1 VDAPAT
7 RFAISLPAGSRIVAS
22 FNPSLAL
29 SPDGRNLFYIIPT
42 RDSPRPFTPFIRPL
56 DRFDAVSY
64 ESITGGVPMFSPDS
78 KSVCFIDEQTRTLR
92 RAALNGG
99 APQVITQYE
108 WIHQGDWGEDGFIYW
123 TPAVRSGIARTRVD
137 GGETTQ
143 VTELD
148 GSKNEQTHRHAQLLP
163 GGKSMIFTVA
173 STTTQSFDDASIV
186 AYSMQTKRRRTL
198 IEGGFYARYSPSG
211 HLVYARAG
219 NLYAVPFD
227 PETFD
232 VKGSPVAV
240 VEGVLMS
247 TNTGAAYYS
256 ISKTGSLAYAPGTAE
271 GGKRQL
277 VWVDRTG
284 KETPLPLPE
293 RAYLYPRLSPDG
305 KRLAIEIEG
314 PAHDFHVYEFDRGVM
329 TRMTLDGMSHAPV
342 WSPDGKSIGFRSWRE
357 GGMTMW
363 QMPADRS
370 GNEQKLLPGKGMQSV
385 VSWAPDGQQISYVDV
400 VPGSGPDVFVLP
412 MKGERKPV
420 TVAQSKFAEGSPK
433 FSPDGRWL
441 AYCSNES
448 GRSEIYVQ
456 PFPGPGPKIQIS
468 SEGGNDPV
476 WRRTGGELYY
486 RNGDAMMV
494 VEVRTN
500 PAFTA
505 GRPREL
511 WRGSYSHGMSS
522 SCGQPGVTSFN
533 YEVTPDGQKFLMIKD
548 AYRDLASTRVHVV
561 LGWSREL
568 ARLVPTT

>member
-1 VDAPAT
+1 
-7 RFAISLPAGSRIVAS
+7 
-22 FNPSLAL
+22 
-29 SPDGRNLFYIIPT
+29 
-42 RDSPRPFTPFIRPL
+42 
-56 DRFDAVSY
+56 
-64 ESITGGVPMFSPDS
+64 
-78 KSVCFIDEQTRTLR
+78 
-92 RAALNGG
+92 
-99 APQVITQYE
+99 
-108 WIHQGDWGEDGFIYW
+108 
-123 TPAVRSGIARTRVD
+123 
-137 GGETTQ
+137 
-143 VTELD
+143 
-148 GSKNEQTHRHAQLLP
+148 
-163 GGKSMIFTVA
+163 
-173 STTTQSFDDASIV
+173 
-186 AYSMQTKRRRTL
+186 
-198 IEGGFYARYSPSG
+198 
-211 HLVYARAG
+211 
-219 NLYAVPFD
+219 
-227 PETFD
+227 
-232 VKGSPVAV
+232 
-240 VEGVLMS
+240 
-247 TNTGAAYYS
+247 
-256 ISKTGSLAYAPGTAE
+256 
-271 GGKRQL
+271 
-277 VWVDRTG
+277 
-284 KETPLPLPE
+284 
-293 RAYLYPRLSPDG
+293 
-305 KRLAIEIEG
+305 
-314 PAHDFHVYEFDRGVM
+314 
-329 TRMTLDGMSHAPV
+329 
-342 WSPDGKSIGFRSWRE
+342 
-357 GGMTMW
+357 MW